1 KLDIL
6 RNALQQSDFVEVRRV
21 AHTLKGSSGSLGA
34 NQMMKI
40 CAEIEQRCKNKSF
53 EGLENLLLQLEME
66 FIRAESVLLHEREKI
81 AHLDL
86 A

>member
-1 KLDIL
+1 
-6 RNALQQSDFVEVRRV
+6 
-21 AHTLKGSSGSLGA
+21 
-34 NQMMKI
+34 MMKI